1 MLRPLSFPHAPA
13 RRPARGRPTTPASA
27 PAREAALGTT
37 ALGWLARGD
46 VELVAH
52 SLRTA
57 RLSALLSRSL
67 GWSEIAARQ
76 IERAAVFHDIGKTLL
91 PPALLAKP
99 DPLTPE
105 ELELIRQ
112 HTTWGASLL
121 SALGQVPALA
131 REIALCHHERWD
143 GTGYPHRLAGLDI
156 PEAARIVAVAD
167 AYDALTGDR
176 TYRDPISPEAALE
189 FLCPKSGAQFD
200 SAVLDVLAEALGSD
214 TSRRPC

>member
-1 MLRPLSFPHAPA
+1 VA
-13 RRPARGRPTTPASA
+13 PASA
-27 PAREAALGTT
+27 PARERALGAT

-46 VELVAH
+46 AELVAH

-57 RLSALLSRSL
+57 RLSAVLSRSL

-121 SALGQVPALA
+121 SSLEQVPALA
-131 REIALCHHERWD
+131 REIALHHHERWD
-143 GTGYPHRLAGLDI
+143 GTGYPHGLAGLDI
-156 PEAARIVAVAD
+156 PEPARIVAVAD

-176 TYRDPISPEAALE
+176 SYREPIAPEAALE
-189 FLCPKSGAQFD
+189 LLCPDSGAQFD

-214 TSRRPC
+214 PSRRPC